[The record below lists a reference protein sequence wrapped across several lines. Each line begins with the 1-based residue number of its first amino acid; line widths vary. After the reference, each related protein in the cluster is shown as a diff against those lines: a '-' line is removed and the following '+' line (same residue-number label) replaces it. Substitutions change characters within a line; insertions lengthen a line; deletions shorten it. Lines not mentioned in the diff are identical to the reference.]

1 MALNH
6 IPDVTDFVKVEDCL
20 PGEDGKFYTV
30 LMIILDD
37 TIAQSYSYHVGT
49 YEFSGESTNGC
60 FHTNDTGAFFFG
72 KDGFRNHHRSE
83 KVVAWAEITF
93 PRQLLKRRCK
103 RHD

>member
-1 MALNH
+1 MNEGVSEFKL
-6 IPDVTDFVKVEDCL
+6 VTKRL
-20 PGEDGKFYTV
+20 PPNDGLFHTV
-30 LMIILDD
+30 LMVVLDD
-37 TIAQSYSYHVGT
+37 TIAQPYSYHLGA

-93 PRQLLKRRCK
+93 PRHLFVK
-103 RHD
+103 